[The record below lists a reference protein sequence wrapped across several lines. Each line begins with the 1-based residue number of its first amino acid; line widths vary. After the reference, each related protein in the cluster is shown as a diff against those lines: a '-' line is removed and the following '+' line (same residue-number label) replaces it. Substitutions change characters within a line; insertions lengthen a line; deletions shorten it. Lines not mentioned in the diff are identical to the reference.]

1 MSLLVIVSV
10 VVVVVA
16 LRIWLRRR
24 RRPLAEAP
32 TPLWL
37 GPFSSVVAMISA
49 REIRERLRGRVL
61 RIGTVII
68 LGVIAAAIV
77 IPVLDRSSS
86 TPEHVG
92 VVGHV
97 SALEDELVR
106 ASANEVGTSFTLV
119 PEGSAST
126 ARAMLR
132 SGRLDFAIVDG
143 RELIA
148 LDAISPTDSSTTAQF
163 IEALAKTLGIA
174 KAIVDAG
181 FSPARASAVLS
192 AKSLPVLALQRGSTT
207 KAPVHTVSIFG
218 LIIVFVMLTQYNTW
232 ILMGVM
238 DEKSSRVVE
247 VLLAAVRPMQLLAGK
262 VLGIGLV
269 AFAQATLILAFALA
283 LGNAVG
289 SSFLRGTAPATLAA
303 TLLWLVLGYAFYCWV
318 YAAAGSTVER
328 QDQVQSLAFPLSLPI
343 VFGYI
348 MAITTVPQGSASGL
362 FKVLAYVPPT
372 APFAMPV
379 LVGFGEVTWWE
390 FAGSA
395 LLSIGCT
402 ILVARLAST
411 IYRRAI
417 LRTGRRVHLRELFTA
432 GSR

>member
-1 MSLLVIVSV
+1 VSFLVIGAV
-10 VVVVVA
+10 VVLVA
-16 LRIWLRRR
+16 IRVWLRRR
-24 RRPLAEAP
+24 RTPRTVAP
-32 TPLWL
+32 SPLWL
-37 GPFSSVVAMISA
+37 GPFTGDVAMISA

-61 RIGTVII
+61 RVGTLII

-77 IPVLDRSSS
+77 IPVLDKSTS

-92 VVGHV
+92 VVGPV
-97 SALEDELVR
+97 TALQAELIR
-106 ASANEVGTSFTLV
+106 SSSTEVGTDFTLLHV
-119 PEGSAST
+119 ASVAA
-126 ARAMLR
+126 ARAKLR
-132 SGRLDFAIVDG
+132 AGQLDFVIVEG
-143 RELIA
+143 RKLMVLA
-148 LDAISPTDSSTTAQF
+148 AISPTDSSTNAQLV
-163 IEALAKTLGIA
+163 EALAKNLGIA
-174 KAIVDAG
+174 RAIVDAG
-181 FSPARASAVLS
+181 ISAAQASAVLT
-192 AKSLPVLALQRGSTT
+192 AKSLPVLALERGSPT
-207 KAPVHTVSIFG
+207 KSPVHSVSIFG
-218 LIIVFVMLTQYNTW
+218 LVIVFVMLTQYNTW

-269 AFAQATLILAFALA
+269 AFAQATLILAFALL
-283 LGNAVG
+283 LGDAVG
-289 SSFLRGTAPATLAA
+289 SSFLHGTGSATLAA

-343 VFGYI
+343 IFGYI
-348 MAITTVPQGSASGL
+348 MAITTVSTGSASGL

-395 LLSIGCT
+395 LISIGCT
-402 ILVARLAST
+402 VVVARVAST

-417 LRTGRRVHLRELFTA
+417 LRTGRRVQLRELFSA
-432 GSR
+432 SSR

>member
-1 MSLLVIVSV
+1 MSVLVIGLV
-10 VVVVVA
+10 VVLIAIRV
-16 LRIWLRRR
+16 WLRRR
-24 RRPLAEAP
+24 RRPRSAVP
-32 TPLWL
+32 SPLWL
-37 GPFSSVVAMISA
+37 GPFASDVAMISA

-61 RIGTVII
+61 RVGTVII

-77 IPVLDRSSS
+77 IPVLDKSTTS
-86 TPEHVG
+86 TPERVG
-92 VVGHV
+92 VVGPV
-97 SALEDELVR
+97 SMLEAELIRTSSTGVGTNFTLRHEANVGAVR
-106 ASANEVGTSFTLV
+106 AKL
-119 PEGSAST
+119 
-126 ARAMLR
+126 RA
-132 SGRLDFAIVDG
+132 GKLDLAIVDG
-143 RELIA
+143 RQL
-148 LDAISPTDSSTTAQF
+148 LVMTAISPTDSSTNAQLV
-163 IEALAKTLGIA
+163 EALAKNLGIA

-181 FSPARASAVLS
+181 ISRSQASAVLT
-192 AKSLPVLALQRGSTT
+192 AKSLPVLALERGSTS
-207 KAPVHTVSIFG
+207 KSPVHSVSIFG

-269 AFAQATLILAFALA
+269 AFAQATLILAFALL

-289 SSFLRGTAPATLAA
+289 SSFLHGTGPATLAA
-303 TLLWLVLGYAFYCWV
+303 TLVWLVLGYAFYCWV

-343 VFGYI
+343 IFGYI
-348 MAITTVPQGSASGL
+348 MAITTVTTGSASGL

-390 FAGSA
+390 FTGSA

-402 ILVARLAST
+402 VLVARMAAT

-417 LRTGRRVHLRELFTA
+417 LRTGRRVHLRELF
-432 GSR
+432 GPR